1 MISAS
6 MVKELRETTGA
17 GMLDCKKALEASNG
31 NMEDAITWLREKGIS
46 KAAKKASRIAAE
58 GLAIC
63 KINGNKAVVVEVNS
77 ETDFVAKNEEFKNLV
92 NIIADEIINSD
103 VKTVEEALKLTHEGK
118 TIEELIVENN
128 KNITLPV
135 APVKDGYIFKGWYVE
150 LEEFDFDE
158 KISSD
163 LTIVAKWEQEE
174 KNSSQSTKPS
184 STSNV
189 KKYTVK
195 FDSNGGSSVASQTI
209 EEGKRATKP
218 TNPTKV
224 GYTFNGWKL
233 NGSDFNF
240 NTAITKNITLVAS
253 WTEVIKNNY
262 TVTFNSNGGSNVP
275 NQTIE
280 EGKKATKPS
289 NPTREGYNFSVWLL
303 NGNIYDFNS
312 SVTQNITLVASW
324 TQKTYTIRISIID
337 EYSPDRVLTVYENGS
352 QISVRSINY
361 LDGTQLCSG
370 SNMTVNKNDI
380 VGESSFIVVLNGGTQ
395 VTATIS

>member
-1 MISAS
+1 MKKKTNIIIGSFIGVLVLIVILLVVLNNNKKFTIEFDTQGGNIFES
-6 MVKELRETTGA
+6 IEVKKGETLPTIKEPIKEGYIFVGWFYNDILFDFNTKIEEDIKLVA
-17 GMLDCKKALEASNG
+17 RWEQKKIDTEVYVVKFDTQGG
-31 NMEDAITWLREKGIS
+31 NTIANQIVEKG
-46 KAAKKASRIAAE
+46 
-58 GLAIC
+58 
-63 KINGNKAVVVEVNS
+63 NKVVKPTNPTKE
-77 ETDFVAKNEEFKNLV
+77 
-92 NIIADEIINSD
+92 
-103 VKTVEEALKLTHEGK
+103 
-118 TIEELIVENN
+118 
-128 KNITLPV
+128 
-135 APVKDGYIFKGWYVE
+135 GYIFKGWYVE

-189 KKYTVK
+189 
-195 FDSNGGSSVASQTI
+195 
-209 EEGKRATKP
+209 
-218 TNPTKV
+218 
-224 GYTFNGWKL
+224 
-233 NGSDFNF
+233 
-240 NTAITKNITLVAS
+240 
-253 WTEVIKNNY
+253 NNY

>member
-1 MISAS
+1 MKKKTNIIIGSFIGVLVLIVILLVVLNNNKKFTIEFDTQGGNIFES
-6 MVKELRETTGA
+6 IEVKKGETLPTIKEPIKEGYIFVGWFYNDILFDFNTKIEEDIKLVA
-17 GMLDCKKALEASNG
+17 RWEQKKIDTEVYVVKFDTQGG
-31 NMEDAITWLREKGIS
+31 NTIANQIVEKG
-46 KAAKKASRIAAE
+46 
-58 GLAIC
+58 
-63 KINGNKAVVVEVNS
+63 NKVVKPTNPTKE
-77 ETDFVAKNEEFKNLV
+77 
-92 NIIADEIINSD
+92 
-103 VKTVEEALKLTHEGK
+103 
-118 TIEELIVENN
+118 
-128 KNITLPV
+128 
-135 APVKDGYIFKGWYVE
+135 GYIFKGWYVE

-324 TQKTYTIRISIID
+324 AQKTYTIRISIID